1 MTPLIRFMR
10 RYNRALHEYSTR
22 VTFVATALVAVAV
35 VSCSAPTAEQAL
47 PAGPYFSADGVAL
60 HRLLGRLE
68 ALKPARIGEA
78 AALTRV
84 RTARC
89 TEVWSRPSDPDLST
103 LLDGLECRN
112 TSALPVAI
120 AALREKADFVFSTP
134 HGPDGHLIV
143 TSDIAEDGTIDA
155 HLQVPTAPGA
165 GLWSLLVPA
174 ADDQPATLASQSAL
188 LHTRTRAVGGL
199 AVADMVP
206 PGSQGDRMFGLR
218 NSLFAGALLDG
229 RIELALYSPQP
240 GQAIPQVALALGVSL
255 PTAASKAMSGYV
267 SYLESVWPVHR
278 SPLRIGSATGAC
290 LADLNTAPDLAP
302 CYVATDDALVVGWNA
317 ASLKTALARGNADLN
332 RSKQG
337 PRGGE
342 LTVHFD
348 RIAAAEAT
356 LAESW
361 GGLPATPQGGYP
373 WNSLTATSTATH
385 MGVEFLLRLQA
396 SSAEPGGGT
405 P

>member
-1 MTPLIRFMR
+1 
-10 RYNRALHEYSTR
+10 
-22 VTFVATALVAVAV
+22 VAAAVA
-35 VSCSAPTAEQAL
+35 CSAPTAESAL
-47 PAGPYFSADGVAL
+47 PEGPYFSADGVAL

-68 ALKPARIGEA
+68 TLTPARIGEA
-78 AALTRV
+78 AARTRA

-89 TEVWSRPSDPDLST
+89 TEVWSRPTDPDLAT
-103 LLDGLECRN
+103 LLAGLECRK
-112 TSALPVAI
+112 TGELPEAI
-120 AALREKADFVFSTP
+120 AALREQADLVFSTP
-134 HGPDGHLIV
+134 HGPDGHLVV
-143 TSDIAEDGTIDA
+143 TAGIAEDGTVDA
-155 HLQVPTAPGA
+155 HLQVPTAPDA

-174 ADDQPATLASQSAL
+174 ADAQPATLASQSAL

-229 RIELALYSPQP
+229 RLELALYSPLP

-255 PTAASKAMSGYV
+255 PTAANKAMDAYV
-267 SYLESVWPVHR
+267 SYLESAWPVHR

-317 ASLKTALARGNADLN
+317 ASLKTALASGSPHLD
-332 RSKQG
+332 RSQQG

-348 RIAAAEAT
+348 RMAAAEGT

-373 WNSLTATSTATH
+373 WSTLTATSKATQV
-385 MGVEFLLRLQA
+385 GVEFLLRLQA
-396 SSAEPGGGT
+396 SAPEPSGGT